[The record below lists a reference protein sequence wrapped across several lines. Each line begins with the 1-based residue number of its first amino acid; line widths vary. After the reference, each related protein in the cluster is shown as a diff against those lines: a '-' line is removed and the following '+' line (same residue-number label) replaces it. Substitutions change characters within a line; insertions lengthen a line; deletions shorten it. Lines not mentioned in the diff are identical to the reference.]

1 MKQWNERAK
10 VHSAKSSEFYDLES
24 FLKGKSTLL
33 PIEKN
38 TLGDIKN
45 KKLLHAQCHIG
56 LDSISLGWL
65 GAKVTGVDF
74 SADAIQKAKQFAK
87 HFQLP
92 ITFIQSNIFDLPKTT
107 IEKESFDI
115 VYASYGVLCWIDNL
129 DAWTR
134 TLASYLKK
142 GGTFLLIDGHP
153 LISMVELENNKYE
166 IQYSYFK
173 NKEPF
178 EFDDGQTY
186 TGDKLE
192 VKTAYEWNH
201 SIDEIIMS
209 FIKAGLTITSFYEY
223 DFNFWKRFPF
233 LAKSSDGYYYRDP
246 NIPTVPQYNLPFM
259 FSLTATK

>member
-1 MKQWNERAK
+1 MKQWNERAR

-74 SADAIQKAKQFAK
+74 SVDAIQKAKEFAD

-92 ITFIQSNIFDLPKTT
+92 ITFMQSNIFDLPKTSL
-107 IEKESFDI
+107 EKESFDI
-115 VYASYGVLCWIDNL
+115 VYASYGVLCWIDDL
-129 DAWTR
+129 DAWTK

-142 GGTFLLIDGHP
+142 GGIFLLIDDHP
-153 LISMVELENNKYE
+153 YVSTLELENNKYE
-166 IQYSYFK
+166 LKYNYFK
-173 NKEPF
+173 NNEPF
-178 EFDDGQTY
+178 AFNEGVSY
-186 TGDKLE
+186 TGDVLQ

-209 FIKAGLTITSFYEY
+209 FLKAGLTITSFYEY
-223 DFNFWKRFPF
+223 DFNFWRRFSF
-233 LAKSSDGYYYRDP
+233 LAKSTDGYYYRDP
-246 NIPTVPQYNLPFM
+246 SVKTIPQFNIPLMY
-259 FSLTATK
+259 SLTATK